1 MKMEFF
7 IIYLFAVN
15 MTAFIMMA
23 VDKRRAK
30 RHAWRIAEA
39 HLFLSAI
46 LGGSIGAWAGMYVF
60 HHKTKHV
67 RFVVGMPLILFLQVV
82 LTGILLSR

>member
-1 MKMEFF
+1 MEFI
-7 IIYLFAVN
+7 IIYLLVVN
-15 MTAFIMMA
+15 VAAFIMMA

-60 HHKTKHV
+60 RHKTKHI
-67 RFVVGMPLILFLQVV
+67 RFVVGMPLIMFLQIV
-82 LTGILLSR
+82 LIGVLLLR

>member
-1 MKMEFF
+1 MEFI
-7 IIYLFAVN
+7 IIYLLVVN
-15 MTAFIMMA
+15 VAAFIMMA

-60 HHKTKHV
+60 RHKTKHI
-67 RFVVGMPLILFLQVV
+67 RFVVGMPLILFLQIV
-82 LTGILLSR
+82 LIGVLLLR

>member
-1 MKMEFF
+1 MEFI
-7 IIYLFAVN
+7 IIYLLVVN
-15 MTAFIMMA
+15 VAAFIMMA

-46 LGGSIGAWAGMYVF
+46 LGGSIGEWAGMYVF
-60 HHKTKHV
+60 RHKTRHIH
-67 RFVVGMPLILFLQVV
+67 FVVGMPLILFLQIV
-82 LTGILLSR
+82 LIGVLLLR